1 MDLLDETATVL
12 DDLLLPSPLWSPLL
26 VVVAWPAATA
36 LAASEI
42 LVDFPV
48 DIRVKL

>member
-26 VVVAWPAATA
+26 VVVAWPAAA
-36 LAASEI
+36 VLAESEI
-42 LVDFPV
+42 LIDFPM
-48 DIRVKL
+48 DIRVEL